1 MRKGVGDGITRA
13 LRYGMIH
20 VWHARIEAA
29 LLPPAFLL
37 TAPRNRA
44 AFSPADPS
52 RTRRHSRETV
62 MSLLDT
68 IGSLLGK
75 SPEGGGQQAL
85 VTAALEFVNNQP
97 GGLNGLIDR
106 FKEKGLGDVVTSW
119 VSNGENQPITP
130 DALHGVLGSD
140 AVNDLAAK
148 AGVQPDQ
155 VTGLLS
161 QILPHVVN
169 AATPEGEVPAEG
181 KLNATT
187 VLGSLGG
194 LAALLGKGDNN
205 A

>member
-1 MRKGVGDGITRA
+1 
-13 LRYGMIH
+13 
-20 VWHARIEAA
+20 
-29 LLPPAFLL
+29 
-37 TAPRNRA
+37 
-44 AFSPADPS
+44 
-52 RTRRHSRETV
+52 

-85 VTAALEFVNNQP
+85 ITAALEYVNNQP
-97 GGLNGLIDR
+97 GGLNGLIQR
-106 FKEKGLGDVVTSW
+106 FQEKGLGDVVSSW
-119 VSNGENQPITP
+119 VSNGENQPIAP
-130 DALHGVLGSD
+130 EALHGVLGSD
-140 AVNDLAAK
+140 AVTNLATK

-169 AATPEGEVPAEG
+169 AATPDGQVPAEG

-187 VLGSLGG
+187 VLGALGG
-194 LAALLGKGDNN
+194 LSSLLGNKGN

>member
-1 MRKGVGDGITRA
+1 MRKGVGDGITRVP
-13 LRYGMIH
+13 RHGMIH

-130 DALHGVLGSD
+130 DALHSVLGSD

-194 LAALLGKGDNN
+194 LAALLGKGSNN

>member
-1 MRKGVGDGITRA
+1 
-13 LRYGMIH
+13 
-20 VWHARIEAA
+20 
-29 LLPPAFLL
+29 
-37 TAPRNRA
+37 
-44 AFSPADPS
+44 
-52 RTRRHSRETV
+52 

-85 VTAALEFVNNQP
+85 ITTALEFVNNQP

-106 FKEKGLGDVVTSW
+106 FKEKGLGDVVSSW
-119 VSNGENQPITP
+119 VSNGENQPIAP
-130 DALHGVLGSD
+130 DALHGVLGSQ
-140 AVNDLAAK
+140 AVTDLAAK

-169 AATPEGEVPAEG
+169 AATPEGTVPADG
-181 KLNATT
+181 QLNSTT
-187 VLGSLGG
+187 VLGALGG
-194 LAALLGKGDNN
+194 LAALFGGNKGN

>member
-1 MRKGVGDGITRA
+1 MT
-13 LRYGMIH
+13 
-20 VWHARIEAA
+20 
-29 LLPPAFLL
+29 
-37 TAPRNRA
+37 PRNRA
-44 AFSPADPS
+44 AFLPADPLN
-52 RTRRHSRETV
+52 TRRHSRETV

-75 SPEGGGQQAL
+75 SPEGVGQQAL
-85 VTAALEFVNNQP
+85 IAAALEFVNSQP

-130 DALHGVLGSD
+130 DALHSVLGSD
-140 AVNDLAAK
+140 TVTNLAAK

-181 KLNATT
+181 QLNATT
-187 VLGSLGG
+187 VLGTLGG
-194 LAALLGKGDNN
+194 LSALFGKGN

>member
-1 MRKGVGDGITRA
+1 
-13 LRYGMIH
+13 
-20 VWHARIEAA
+20 
-29 LLPPAFLL
+29 
-37 TAPRNRA
+37 
-44 AFSPADPS
+44 
-52 RTRRHSRETV
+52 

>member
-1 MRKGVGDGITRA
+1 M
-13 LRYGMIH
+13 
-20 VWHARIEAA
+20 
-29 LLPPAFLL
+29 PPAFLP

-44 AFSPADPS
+44 ALSPADPS

-68 IGSLLGK
+68 IGSLFGK
-75 SPEGGGQQAL
+75 SPEGGSQQAL
-85 VTAALEFVNNQP
+85 VAAALEFVNNQP

-119 VSNGENQPITP
+119 VSNGENQPIAP
-130 DALHGVLGSD
+130 DALHSVLGSD
-140 AVNDLAAK
+140 AVTNLAAK

-161 QILPHVVN
+161 QILPHVIN

-194 LAALLGKGDNN
+194 LSALLGKGNSN

>member
-1 MRKGVGDGITRA
+1 MPRTC
-13 LRYGMIH
+13 
-20 VWHARIEAA
+20 
-29 LLPPAFLL
+29 LPL
-37 TAPRNRA
+37 APRNRA
-44 AFSPADPS
+44 AFSPADS
-52 RTRRHSRETV
+52 SSTRRHSRETV

-68 IGSLLGK
+68 IGSMLGK

-85 VTAALEFVNNQP
+85 ISAALEFVNNQP

-106 FKEKGLGDVVTSW
+106 FKEKGLGDVVSSW
-119 VSNGENQPITP
+119 VSNGENQPIAP
-130 DALHGVLGSD
+130 DALHSVLGSET
-140 AVNDLAAK
+140 VTNLAAK

-161 QILPHVVN
+161 QLLPHVVN

-187 VLGSLGG
+187 VLGALGG
-194 LAALLGKGDNN
+194 LSALLGKGN

>member
-1 MRKGVGDGITRA
+1 MPS
-13 LRYGMIH
+13 
-20 VWHARIEAA
+20 AR
-29 LLPPAFLL
+29 LS

-44 AFSPADPS
+44 AFSPADSS
-52 RTRRHSRETV
+52 RTSQHSRETV

-75 SPEGGGQQAL
+75 SPEGGGGQQAL
-85 VTAALEFVNNQP
+85 IAAALEFVNNQP
-97 GGLNGLIDR
+97 GGLNGLIER

-119 VSNGENQPITP
+119 VSNGENQPIAP
-130 DALHGVLGSD
+130 DALHSVLGSD
-140 AVNDLAAK
+140 TVANLAAK

-187 VLGSLGG
+187 VLGALGG
-194 LAALLGKGDNN
+194 LSALFGNKN